1 MNENDVALQSIHFTV
16 ATHTNG
22 QLQQHK
28 TDQRFTAKTPHNNN
42 DQVAS
47 GFVLHQI
54 LRTVYNLKPPT
65 AYGLFLMACVIPILL
80 CTFLLRLT
88 YGVEA
93 FGATGFET
101 IIFIGCGFGFLASM
115 TSLNFG
121 LICAHDFNRRAA
133 TLKKLGQL
141 IQYPG
146 LRLAEFLYHQPPTQ
160 ESDKTIEADS
170 NQDPKGHLFIDL
182 NQPSNVFAWMMCRK
196 TLRSFGEAFYLRIQ
210 AYNSILLFYAISCMV
225 ILNMIAWTQARHHV
239 STIYLIILIV
249 VVISSICIF
258 TISKATKLQ
267 TLSSSQRDQ
276 LQNQLFLLEQEL
288 MNAEN
293 AEMPALYK
301 QIQQAKVLLQQ
312 VDESIHFHELIHKPV
327 KVMGY
332 PTTQNVV
339 SSALGIILTG
349 FVLAGKG
356 FSGAGI
362 VYDLH
367 GWFNY

>member
-1 MNENDVALQSIHFTV
+1 
-16 ATHTNG
+16 
-22 QLQQHK
+22 
-28 TDQRFTAKTPHNNN
+28 
-42 DQVAS
+42 
-47 GFVLHQI
+47 
-54 LRTVYNLKPPT
+54 
-65 AYGLFLMACVIPILL
+65 
-80 CTFLLRLT
+80 
-88 YGVEA
+88 
-93 FGATGFET
+93 
-101 IIFIGCGFGFLASM
+101 
-115 TSLNFG
+115 
-121 LICAHDFNRRAA
+121 
-133 TLKKLGQL
+133 
-141 IQYPG
+141 
-146 LRLAEFLYHQPPTQ
+146 
-160 ESDKTIEADS
+160 
-170 NQDPKGHLFIDL
+170 
-182 NQPSNVFAWMMCRK
+182 MMCRK

-267 TLSSSQRDQ
+267 MLSSSQRDQ

-293 AEMPALYK
+293 AEKPALYK

-362 VYDLH
+362 VYDLQ